1 MEEIMAAGIGDKL
14 NLVGFFF
21 TLVGLLAA
29 FVGAVLMFLGSS
41 ITGDSIWQSLRK
53 IQGVAEQASVVAPA
67 QWTPAVKVDLSAFV
81 PPTAIQAQLAYTMH
95 ASDTRI
101 PLAITLSTAEF
112 GGLLGHGAGAQGI
125 ISMMLDGEPHLYVS
139 LSHPDVTWSLA
150 VAGWKSR

>member
-41 ITGDSIWQSLRK
+41 ISGDSIWHSLRK
-53 IQGVAEQASVVAPA
+53 IQGLAEQASIVAPE
-67 QWTPAVKVDLSAFV
+67 QWIPAVKVELSDFV
-81 PPTAIQAQLAYTMH
+81 PPNATHAHLAYKMH

-101 PLAITLSTAEF
+101 PLSMTLSTAEY
-112 GGLLGHGAGAQGI
+112 GGVMAHVSGWQGTFSI
-125 ISMMLDGEPHLYVS
+125 MLVRGSQLYVS
-139 LSHPDVTWSLA
+139 LSHPDITWSLA
-150 VAGWKSR
+150 VAGWKG